1 MSFMKK
7 WMKIA
12 IIGVLLLSIAGIYY
26 GKNIYAKREGLKD
39 GYQQETIEIAGIPTL
54 LEISTST

>member
-1 MSFMKK
+1 MKK

-12 IIGVLLLSIAGIYY
+12 VISVLLISIAGIYY
-26 GKNIYAKREGLKD
+26 GKNIYGNREGLKD
-39 GYQQETIEIAGIPTL
+39 GLQQETTEIAGIPTL